1 MYCEEAMTHA
11 RQHGYRGAFRRG
23 SRGSPGWSSTNDV
36 IRRFPE
42 EPGQT
47 IARLED
53 DETVDWDA

>member
-1 MYCEEAMTHA
+1 MLVNTVTVALSGEDRAGRPDGLPRT
-11 RQHGYRGAFRRG
+11 
-23 SRGSPGWSSTNDV
+23 T